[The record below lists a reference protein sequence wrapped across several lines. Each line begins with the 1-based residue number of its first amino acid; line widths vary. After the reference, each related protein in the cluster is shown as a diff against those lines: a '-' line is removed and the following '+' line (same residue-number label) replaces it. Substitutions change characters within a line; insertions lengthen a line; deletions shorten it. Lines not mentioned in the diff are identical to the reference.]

1 MKKSR
6 YYMSILA
13 GSIVFLKASTCH
25 AFFPTIDASAI
36 AEGIK
41 SNIELVKQSKVVV
54 DATKLTGQISSTLGE
69 MKASISE
76 LALDELK

>member
-1 MKKSR
+1 MKKSG

-25 AFFPTIDASAI
+25 AFIPTIDASAI

-54 DATKLTGQISSTLGE
+54 IDKNKNINLSNSL
-69 MKASISE
+69 
-76 LALDELK
+76 